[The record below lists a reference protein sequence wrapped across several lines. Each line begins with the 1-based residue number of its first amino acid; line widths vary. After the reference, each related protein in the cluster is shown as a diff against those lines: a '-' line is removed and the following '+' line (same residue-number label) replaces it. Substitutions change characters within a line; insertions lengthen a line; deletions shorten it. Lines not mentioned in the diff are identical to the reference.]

1 MKEGVRNIL
10 NKINGNDLL
19 RVSSKNAVQLIVQML
34 AGLIKIKIISV
45 WLGPAGM
52 TLMSQFS
59 SFVQLGGNISGAGI
73 SNGITKLA
81 TQNNSGVRLNLLIA
95 TSLQITFV
103 ASVLF
108 GTILLFCSEYF
119 SNLLLHSKQYSYL
132 FKYSG
137 LFLFFSAVTT
147 LTLSLLQG
155 LKRYSAFFKV
165 KLFIVFSSLLLI
177 VPAAYFYGIDGALW
191 STLIGFVFTGVFSFF
206 VLDLSLIKPRFSRF
220 VSKKFIGFSTMMVV
234 ALIVAP
240 TVQIIVRNVIIS
252 YSSLEEA
259 GLWDGVRRVSG
270 NYTSI
275 VVATLSLYLLPKFSE
290 KLSFKELVRE
300 IFNSYKIVIPCVAIA
315 STLIYVFRIFIIRI
329 LFSEQFF
336 EMESLFIYQCIG
348 DVFKI
353 AAWFFAVVLMM
364 QEKVKAYVFSE
375 VFMGVIIVGLAN
387 YIMPRFGISGSTLI
401 YFISNVVYLILMGIL
416 FVLNM
421 RHSK

>member
-1 MKEGVRNIL
+1 
-10 NKINGNDLL
+10 
-19 RVSSKNAVQLIVQML
+19 
-34 AGLIKIKIISV
+34 
-45 WLGPAGM
+45 
-52 TLMSQFS
+52 MSQFS